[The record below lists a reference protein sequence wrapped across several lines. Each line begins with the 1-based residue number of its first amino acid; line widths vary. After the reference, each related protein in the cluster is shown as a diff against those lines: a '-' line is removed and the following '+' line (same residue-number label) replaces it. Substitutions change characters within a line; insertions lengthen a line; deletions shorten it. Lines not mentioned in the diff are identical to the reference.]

1 MDNEK
6 KIYVITAGEYSDY
19 HICAVTTDKERAE
32 FLKKWYYGDNTRIR
46 EFIDGD
52 HENVPD
58 TIEFI
63 PVWYVDVKEDG
74 DVVTCVIDRYA
85 PQDRIPDATFEFFR
99 SFYDCNRMHFKG
111 ILAAQDKEHAIK
123 IVKDKRAKMLA
134 ERFGI

>member
-6 KIYVITAGEYSDY
+6 KIYVITAGKYSNY

-32 FLKKWYYGDNTRIR
+32 ILKKWYYGDDTQIK

-52 HENVPD
+52 HESVPD
-58 TIEFI
+58 AAEFI

-74 DVVTCVIDRYA
+74 NVATCIIDRYVS
-85 PQDRIPDATFEFFR
+85 QERIPDATFDFFR
-99 SFYDCNRMHFKG
+99 SFYDGNGMHFKG

-123 IVKDKRAKMLA
+123 IVKDKRAEMLA

>member
-32 FLKKWYYGDNTRIR
+32 FLKKWYYGYDTQIE

-52 HENVPD
+52 YEDVPD
-58 TIEFI
+58 TVEFI
-63 PVWYVDVKEDG
+63 PVWYVDVREDG
-74 DVVTCVIDRYA
+74 NVATCTIDRYVS
-85 PQDRIPDATFEFFR
+85 QERIPDATFEFVR
-99 SFYDCNRMHFKG
+99 SFCDDNRLHFKG